1 MHMASP
7 EDGDNAG
14 GRRFGKAV
22 WIIVGGIAALALAF
36 AAIASFGPAIFPNSR
51 EPGPDTETAEESAT
65 SGPGHNT
72 TSVTQPPSS
81 ADLGGNIEN
90 STEQI
95 PDSELAYGRETST
108 LSTPENVTANP

>member
-1 MHMASP
+1 MTLP
-7 EDGDNAG
+7 NDGDNAG

-22 WIIVGGIAALALAF
+22 WVIVGGIAALAIAF
-36 AAIASFGPAIFPNSR
+36 AAIAAFAPAIFPNSR
-51 EPGPDTETAEESAT
+51 EQGSDTETAEESAT

-72 TSVTQPPSS
+72 TSVTEPPSS
-81 ADLGGNIEN
+81 ADLGGNVEN

-108 LSTPENVTANP
+108 LNIPENITANP